1 MVRRGFDLVEGGSSA
16 ADFCD
21 DLFGGLVPD
30 EGLGVVV
37 PVFGPDLDG
46 IDEVGHAGDCHI
58 RATVSLPIPNRL
70 ANDRVVQC
78 VEVSSGVSSSVTR
91 TTSATVPSG
100 NHDRR
105 PRPLAITPTPATP
118 SSLNRLRHRRT
129 ASESTPQ
136 RRAISSLATPSA
148 AHNSALAW
156 TTPRCGSDVERAIFS
171 NEPRSSLDTDNEGA
185 LFMTRTQHHQTISTT
200 DH

>member
-1 MVRRGFDLVEGGSSA
+1 MVAPYPGNGACR
-16 ADFCD
+16 
-21 DLFGGLVPD
+21 
-30 EGLGVVV
+30 
-37 PVFGPDLDG
+37 
-46 IDEVGHAGDCHI
+46 
-58 RATVSLPIPNRL
+58 NRL

-171 NEPRSSLDTDNEGA
+171 NEPRCSLDTDNEGA
-185 LFMTRTQHHQTISTT
+185 LFMTRTPYTTRLFQRRTTSNTINGLGAPSGMSTDRPSMSDQAKSSASSLPT
-200 DH
+200 STRGHRAQSWANTL